1 MSVDRQPNTPP
12 PEGDDRVSQK
22 LAVLGARARKEG
34 RLTNVIG
41 LVDVELLTFA
51 CGSLRRDAAAGV
63 DGQTWHAYQELA
75 EEAIP
80 ALHARLVSGQYRA
93 PMVRRV
99 RIPKPD
105 GGSRPLGITTLEDR
119 IVQKAV
125 AWVLSAVYEQDF
137 LDCSYG
143 YRPGRSA
150 HTALAAL
157 HTGLERRG
165 ARAVVEVDI
174 QGYFDHVNHDWL
186 RQFLRHR
193 VNDGGLLRLIGKWLN
208 AGVLEA
214 GVVRRTKDGVPQGG
228 PVSPVLANIYLH
240 YVLDLWFD
248 RRFQPTCRGYAQL
261 VRYADDLVAVFA
273 HEADAARFR
282 QEVADRLAAF
292 GLTIAPE
299 KTAVVPFDRDH
310 DGPQGPAAGTFTFLG
325 FTHYV
330 GRTRSGQR
338 KVGRTPSRKARERF
352 LQRLSQWLTQ
362 HRHDPVREQQRY
374 LAVALRGYYQYFGLR
389 DCSHALASVQNRI
402 HRRWWQVLRR
412 RSQRAGRRTDW
423 ETIRG
428 QPWFQLP
435 PPRVTWR

>member
-22 LAVLGARARKEG
+22 LAVLVARARKEG

-41 LVDVELLTFA
+41 FVDVELLMLAFR
-51 CGSLRRDAAAGV
+51 SLRREAAAGV
-63 DGQTWHAYQELA
+63 DGQTWHAYQEQA
-75 EEAIP
+75 AEAIP
-80 ALHARLVSGQYRA
+80 ALHTRLVSRQYRA
-93 PMVRRV
+93 PPVRRV

-105 GGSRPLGITTLEDR
+105 GGRRPLGITTLEDR

-125 AWVLSAVYEQDF
+125 AWVLSAVYECDF

-165 ARAVVEVDI
+165 ARVVVEVDI
-174 QGYFDHVNHDWL
+174 AGYFDHVNHDWL

-193 VNDGGLLRLIGKWLN
+193 VNDGGLLRLIGTWLK

-214 GVVRRTKDGVPQGG
+214 GVIRRTDDGVPQGG

-240 YVLDLWFD
+240 YVLDLWFE
-248 RRFQPTCRGYAQL
+248 RRFRRTCRGYAQL

-273 HEADAARFR
+273 AGADAERFR
-282 QEVADRLAAF
+282 QEMEERLAQF
-292 GLTIAPE
+292 GLAIAPE
-299 KTAVVPFDRDH
+299 KTAIVPFDQDRA
-310 DGPQGPAAGTFTFLG
+310 GRSGPAAGTFTFLG

-330 GRTRSGQR
+330 GRTRSGRR
-338 KVGRTPSRKARERF
+338 KVGRTPSHKARERF
-352 LQRLSQWLTQ
+352 LRRLSQWLLQ
-362 HRHDPVREQQRY
+362 HRHDPVRAQQRY
-374 LAVALRGYYQYFGLR
+374 LTVALRGYYQYFGLR
-389 DCSHALASVQNRI
+389 DCSHALATVQDRI

-423 ETIRG
+423 ETIRR